1 MRLLLRQ
8 DATEEDTLC
17 AMAGQAAEQESA
29 DCEHAGRW
37 RGEVDGGCA
46 RVVYVEADHVKND
59 GYTLTLMEIGA
70 ELASRA
76 TQVSALWSPTVFAP
90 LSRLIQRGRCSSA
103 ATRAP
108 TVLLVMCMQRWVVQY
123 M

>member
-1 MRLLLRQ
+1 MNTREDGEERLLEV
-8 DATEEDTLC
+8 A
-17 AMAGQAAEQESA
+17 
-29 DCEHAGRW
+29 
-37 RGEVDGGCA
+37 RGSCT
-46 RVVYVEADHVKND
+46 VEADHVRND

-90 LSRLIQRGRCSSA
+90 LSRLTQRGRCSSA